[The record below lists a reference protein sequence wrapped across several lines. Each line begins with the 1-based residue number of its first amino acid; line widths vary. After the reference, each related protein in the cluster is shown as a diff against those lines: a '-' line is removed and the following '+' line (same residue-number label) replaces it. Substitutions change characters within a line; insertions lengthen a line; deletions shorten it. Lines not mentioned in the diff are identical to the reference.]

1 VLAVIGAGATGAWLF
16 DRAPSPQ
23 RPSQPVLPNRAAQI
37 RSTLFDE
44 LQPVTLSNCTL
55 ERLGEPNDG
64 GYLVCGNLLDAVE
77 SGYSYGINGYDGWGC
92 DVSRRLGIPVHQYDC
107 FNTARP
113 YCSGGTTVFHE
124 ECVADAAYLE
134 TGRRF
139 DTIEGHIGAN
149 GDAGRRLILKID
161 VEGAEWGAFLQTPEA
176 LLDRIDQLV
185 VEFHGFEEERFVLA
199 VWRLKKF
206 FHVANLHFNNAS
218 CVPDGS
224 PFPAWAY
231 EVLFVNRRIGVVSA
245 SATAPRAHG
254 LDTPNHP
261 EVPDC
266 QKAGP

>member
-1 VLAVIGAGATGAWLF
+1 
-16 DRAPSPQ
+16 
-23 RPSQPVLPNRAAQI
+23 
-37 RSTLFDE
+37 
-44 LQPVTLSNCTL
+44 
-55 ERLGEPNDG
+55 
-64 GYLVCGNLLDAVE
+64 
-77 SGYSYGINGYDGWGC
+77 
-92 DVSRRLGIPVHQYDC
+92 
-107 FNTARP
+107 
-113 YCSGGTTVFHE
+113 
-124 ECVADAAYLE
+124 VADAAYLE

-231 EVLFVNRRIGVVSA
+231 EVLFVNKRIGVVSP
-245 SATAPRAHG
+245 SATAPGAHG